1 MKDPFSATD
10 REKKFNEASYWET
23 GLIKEYYI
31 DNFLVNRAE
40 FINQIG
46 DLTQEMVEKLRNGE
60 EIEVNH
66 MTFRVSNWNGL

>member
-1 MKDPFSATD
+1 MNKPINKAAFEALQ
-10 REKKFNEASYWET
+10 KEASYERT

-31 DNFLVNRAE
+31 DYILVNRAE
-40 FINQIG
+40 FITQIG